1 MWQIICLC
9 LPAVTPSERQR
20 FFALFRNALHASGRE
35 ADEMDL
41 SLFFLHTLSSQEA
54 LTVLEERLHLVVRSQ
69 ELMGQQRAMES
80 ARDIRQWVIDDH
92 LRTLL
97 SAEHEWLKRTI
108 AQLQNVQPD
117 QEPGSSHATSEQVC
131 SVYQT
136 RAVKPSA
143 SAVGIEG
150 AFLIKMAWTASPR
163 NRSPRSDGAFRG
175 RASEK
180 PPA

>member
-80 ARDIRQWVIDDH
+80 ARDIRQWVIDGH

-131 SVYQT
+131 SVY
-136 RAVKPSA
+136 
-143 SAVGIEG
+143 
-150 AFLIKMAWTASPR
+150 
-163 NRSPRSDGAFRG
+163 D
-175 RASEK
+175 
-180 PPA
+180 

>member
-20 FFALFRNALHASGRE
+20 FFTLFRNALHASGRE

-69 ELMGQQRAMES
+69 ELMGQQRTMES
-80 ARDIRQWVIDDH
+80 GRDISQWVIDDH

-97 SAEHEWLKRTI
+97 AADMR
-108 AQLQNVQPD
+108 
-117 QEPGSSHATSEQVC
+117 GSSAPLYGYRH
-131 SVYQT
+131 
-136 RAVKPSA
+136 SA
-143 SAVGIEG
+143 LYNKHHHLSYPE
-150 AFLIKMAWTASPR
+150 FS
-163 NRSPRSDGAFRG
+163 
-175 RASEK
+175 
-180 PPA
+180 

>member
-69 ELMGQQRAMES
+69 ELKGQQRAMES

-97 SAEHEWLKRTI
+97 SIRFIAYQDDNSMTENTRKVHAIVMCSSYTVTRMVMTQGKRLLLWNALFMIDCYTV
-108 AQLQNVQPD
+108 LQ
-117 QEPGSSHATSEQVC
+117 QERNM
-131 SVYQT
+131 Y
-136 RAVKPSA
+136 A
-143 SAVGIEG
+143 SI
-150 AFLIKMAWTASPR
+150 F
-163 NRSPRSDGAFRG
+163 
-175 RASEK
+175 
-180 PPA
+180 